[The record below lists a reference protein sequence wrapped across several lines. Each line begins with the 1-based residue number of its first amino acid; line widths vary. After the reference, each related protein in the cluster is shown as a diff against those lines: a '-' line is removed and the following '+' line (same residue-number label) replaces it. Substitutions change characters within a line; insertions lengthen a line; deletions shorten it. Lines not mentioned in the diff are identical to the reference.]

1 MNNSSPDAPVVT
13 ISRRGAD
20 RIRAGHVWVYR
31 SDVVNAEGVQPG
43 AVVLVQEAQSLSAG
57 RNAAKSARAAR
68 ALSDKN
74 VRPTWELGGRGR
86 PPHTLG
92 TAFYSTAS
100 EIAIRMISP
109 KPVTDID
116 QLLRERIRAAIAY
129 RERFVKN
136 TNAYRVIFSEGDFL
150 PGLIVDKYNDILSL
164 QVLTQAWDP
173 EPMRKVF
180 LSELQG
186 ALRPRAIV
194 ERVDPRVRKLEQLPE
209 RESGIVWQGDSSQY
223 SNQDVIPNRFSGE
236 EPAFPGRA
244 AEPTLSLSKGS
255 SSFRS
260 APLLGMTS
268 QKSESSAQTE
278 PSESCAKPQ
287 LTTEFHMNGV
297 RFLYDALGGQKTGA
311 FLDQRENYAAAEK
324 YARGE
329 ALDVFTYQGGFALH
343 LARSCDKVTG
353 VDSSRP
359 ALEAADQNA
368 ALNGRDIEWIEA
380 NAFDLLRDYS
390 DAGRKYDTI
399 VLDPPAFAKSR
410 QTRETAIR
418 GYKELNLRALKML
431 RPGGILVTCS
441 CSYHVSAADL
451 LEVLASAALDSHR
464 IVRILENRG
473 QSKDHPNV
481 LGVPETAYLKCLI
494 SVVS

>member
-1 MNNSSPDAPVVT
+1 M
-13 ISRRGAD
+13 
-20 RIRAGHVWVYR
+20 YR
-31 SDVVNAEGVQPG
+31 SDVVEAEGVQPG
-43 AVVLVQEAQSLSAG
+43 AVVLVQEAGDTGTKRHAG
-57 RNAAKSARAAR
+57 KSARAIPT
-68 ALSDKN
+68 LSDKN
-74 VRPTWELGGRGR
+74 VRPTR
-86 PPHTLG
+86 PPVTRTLG
-92 TAFYSTAS
+92 SAFYSTAS
-100 EIAIRMISP
+100 EIAVRMISP
-109 KPVTDID
+109 KPVNDIE
-116 QLLRERIRAAIAY
+116 QLIRERIRAAIVY
-129 RERFVKN
+129 RERFVQD

-173 EPMRKVF
+173 DPMRNIF
-180 LSELQG
+180 LSELRV
-186 ALRPRAIV
+186 ALNPRVIV
-194 ERVDPRVRKLEQLPE
+194 ERIDPRVRKLEQLPE
-209 RESGIVWQGDSSQY
+209 RESGIVWQGNSPKY
-223 SNQDVIPNRFSGE
+223 SNHEDSFKYSNHDVIPNRFSGE
-236 EPAFPGRA
+236 EPGVPGREA
-244 AEPTLSLSKGS
+244 GS

-268 QKSESSAQTE
+268 GERGATGASPVEGSTPAI
-278 PSESCAKPQ
+278 
-287 LTTEFHMNGV
+287 TTEFQMNSV

-368 ALNGRDIEWIEA
+368 ALNGREIDWIEA

-390 DAGRKYDTI
+390 DSGRKYHTI

-410 QTRETAIR
+410 QNRDTAIR

-441 CSYHVSAADL
+441 CSYHVSASDL

-464 IVRILENRG
+464 NLRILENRG
-473 QSKDHPNV
+473 QAKDHPNV

-494 SVVS
+494 SLVS